1 MLAQVVVRPYTEV
14 HFHADIVGLIV
25 ILGGAYVL
33 GVRTL
38 GPRCAPIPERPVSR
52 FEAGCFAA
60 GLISLWLVL
69 SWPLHDLAEGYLFSA
84 HMVQHLVIMF
94 LAAPLLLLGI
104 PGWLMRAVIGHGR
117 LFDVVRAVTRPFPAF
132 VIGNATLIL
141 LHVPPIIEAQENSV
155 IVHGLMHQ
163 AMLVAGLIMWMP
175 VLSPM
180 PELPRLIR
188 PLQLLYLFLHSVLPT
203 VPGAFITFS
212 DSPLYDHYKT
222 TPRLWG
228 ISPID
233 DQQLAGLMMKIG
245 LGLSLWTMI
254 TVLFCVWQG
263 DEERGERRAR
273 DRVGEWDAVER
284 AFAAATDASEATK
297 ELTTR

>member
-1 MLAQVVVRPYTEV
+1 MLAQVGVRPYTEV
-14 HFHADIVGLIV
+14 HVHPDIIGLIV
-25 ILGGAYVL
+25 VLGGAYVL
-33 GVRTL
+33 AVRVL

-69 SWPLHDLAEGYLFSA
+69 AWPVHDLAEDFLFSA
-84 HMVQHLVIMF
+84 HMVQHLVVMF
-94 LAAPLLLLGI
+94 LAAPLMLLGI
-104 PGWLMRAVIGHGR
+104 PGWLMRAVVGHGR
-117 LFDVVRAVTRPFPAF
+117 AFEIVRAVTRPFPAF
-132 VIGNATLIL
+132 VIGNAALIL
-141 LHVPPIIEAQENSV
+141 LHVPPIIAAQSSSP

-163 AMLVAGLIMWMP
+163 AMLVAALVMWMP

-188 PLQLLYLFLHSVLPT
+188 PLQLLYLFLHSILPT

-212 DSPLYDHYKT
+212 DTPLYSHYET

-228 ISPID
+228 MTPLD
-233 DQQLAGLMMKIG
+233 DQQIAGLVMKIG
-245 LGLSLWTMI
+245 LGLALWAMI

-263 DEERGERRAR
+263 DEERSERRPR
-273 DRVGEWDAVER
+273 DAVDEWDGVER
-284 AFAAATDASEATK
+284 AFAAATQASDASK
-297 ELTTR
+297 ELSPR